1 MSISKRHI
9 TIIIALLI
17 LLPAVAIVHLFAG
30 QIGLDSG
37 DYVSSIFNYS
47 SSDSYQIIAREIRI
61 PRMFMAIIAGAG
73 LSIAGLLMQTLFN
86 NPLAGPYVLGIN
98 SGASLFV
105 AFSIMTGIPFFTST
119 LGITAN
125 ALIGAFVFGMI
136 ILFFSRFLRSQV
148 SLLLVGLMLGSF
160 TGALVSLLQTT
171 SQSDELKVFTLWAL
185 GSLQKVEFE
194 QILPIFSVFLV
205 GIILV
210 TFTSKSL
217 NILVLG
223 EENARLLGV
232 NIKKAR
238 LFIIILTAL
247 FTGLV
252 TAFCGPIAFIG
263 LAVPNLVRMIFKTQS
278 HLTLLIS
285 CALAGSIFILL
296 CDICIQ
302 LIEPYV
308 MIPINVFTSIV
319 GAPFVV
325 LIILKKLR

>member
-1 MSISKRHI
+1 MSISKRH
-9 TIIIALLI
+9 TIIILVLLL
-17 LLPAVAIVHLFAG
+17 LLPIIAMVHLFAG
-30 QIGLDSG
+30 QINIDGS
-37 DYVSSIFNYS
+37 DYLSSIFSYDS
-47 SSDSYQIIAREIRI
+47 TDSYQIIAREIRI
-61 PRMFMAIIAGAG
+61 PRMIMAIIAGAG

-160 TGALVSLLQTT
+160 TGALVSLTQTI
-171 SQSDELKVFTLWAL
+171 SESDELKVFTLWAL
-185 GSLQKVEFE
+185 GSLQKVEFG
-194 QILPIFSVFLV
+194 QILPIFSVFFI

-210 TFTSKSL
+210 AFTSKSL

-247 FTGLV
+247 FTGLI

-278 HLTLLIS
+278 HLTLMIAS
-285 CALAGSIFILL
+285 ALTGAIFILL

-302 LIEPYV
+302 LIEPHF

-325 LIILKKLR
+325 FIILRKLR

>member
-1 MSISKRHI
+1 MSISKRH
-9 TIIIALLI
+9 TIIIFVLLV
-17 LLPAVAIVHLFAG
+17 LLPIIASIHLFAG
-30 QIGLDSG
+30 QISIDSS
-37 DYVSSIFNYS
+37 DYFSSLFHYN

-61 PRMFMAIIAGAG
+61 PRMIMAIIAGAG

-160 TGALVSLLQTT
+160 TGALVSLLQTA
-171 SQSDELKVFTLWAL
+171 SQADELKVFTLWAL

-194 QILPIFSVFLV
+194 QILPIFSVFSV
-205 GIILV
+205 GILLV
-210 TFTSKSL
+210 AFTSKSL

-232 NIKKAR
+232 NIKRAR

-278 HLTLLIS
+278 HITLLIS
-285 CALAGSIFILL
+285 SALTGAIFILL

-302 LIEPYV
+302 LIEPHF

>member
-1 MSISKRHI
+1 MSISKRH
-9 TIIIALLI
+9 TLIIIVLLI
-17 LLPAVAIVHLFAG
+17 LLPIIALVHLFAG
-30 QIGLDSG
+30 QISIDSS
-37 DYVSSIFNYS
+37 DYISSLFSYNS
-47 SSDSYQIIAREIRI
+47 TDSYQIIAREIRI
-61 PRMFMAIIAGAG
+61 PRMVMAIIAGAG

-160 TGALVSLLQTT
+160 TGALVSLLQTA
-171 SQSDELKVFTLWAL
+171 SQSDQLKVFTLWAM

-194 QILPIFSVFLV
+194 QILPIFSVFFI

-210 TFTSKSL
+210 AFTSKSL
-217 NILVLG
+217 NLLVLG

-247 FTGLV
+247 FTGLI

-278 HLTLLIS
+278 HITLLIS
-285 CALAGSIFILL
+285 CALTGAIFILL

-302 LIEPYV
+302 WLEPHF

-325 LIILKKLR
+325 FIILKKLR

>member
-1 MSISKRHI
+1 MSISRRH
-9 TIIIALLI
+9 TINIFVLLLLLPTIAL
-17 LLPAVAIVHLFAG
+17 VHLFVG
-30 QIGLDSG
+30 QIGVDSS
-37 DYVSSIFNYS
+37 DYFNALFHYDT
-47 SSDSYQIIAREIRI
+47 SDSYQIIAREIRI

-125 ALIGAFVFGMI
+125 ALIGAFVFGII

-160 TGALVSLLQTT
+160 TGAIVSLTQTI
-171 SQSDELKVFTLWAL
+171 SEADELKVFTLWAL
-185 GSLQKVEFE
+185 GSLQKVKFE
-194 QILPIFSVFLV
+194 QLLPIFSAFTI
-205 GIILV
+205 GILL
-210 TFTSKSL
+210 TTLTSKSL
-217 NILVLG
+217 NILVIG

-232 NIKKAR
+232 NIKRSR
-238 LFIIILTAL
+238 LFIISLTAL

-278 HLTLLIS
+278 HITLLIS
-285 CALAGSIFILL
+285 SALTGAIFILL

-302 LIEPYV
+302 LIEAHF

-325 LIILKKLR
+325 FIILKKLR

>member
-1 MSISKRHI
+1 MGTPKRHYILNLTLI
-9 TIIIALLI
+9 T
-17 LLPAVAIVHLFAG
+17 LLPLLAIAHLFAG
-30 QIGLDSG
+30 QVNLDLS
-37 DYVSSIFNYS
+37 DYFSALSEYNP
-47 SSDSYQIIAREIRI
+47 SDSYQIIAREIRI

-73 LSIAGLLMQTLFN
+73 LSISGLLMQTLFN

-119 LGITAN
+119 LGITTN

-136 ILFFSRFLRSQV
+136 ILSFSNYLRAQI

-160 TGALVSLLQTT
+160 AGALVSLTQTI
-171 SQSDELKVFTLWAL
+171 SEADELKVFTLWAL

-194 QILPIFSVFLV
+194 QLLPISLVFIV
-205 GIILV
+205 GILLVILV
-210 TFTSKSL
+210 SKPL
-217 NILVLG
+217 NLLILG

-232 NIKKAR
+232 NIKKTR
-238 LFIIILTAL
+238 IIIITITAL
-247 FTGLV
+247 LTGLI

-263 LAVPNLVRMIFKTQS
+263 LAVPNLVRMIYKTQS
-278 HLTLLIS
+278 HLILLVS
-285 CALAGSIFILL
+285 CGLMGAIFILI
-296 CDICIQ
+296 CDISIQ
-302 LIEPYV
+302 LIEPHF

-325 LIILKKLR
+325 FIILRKLR